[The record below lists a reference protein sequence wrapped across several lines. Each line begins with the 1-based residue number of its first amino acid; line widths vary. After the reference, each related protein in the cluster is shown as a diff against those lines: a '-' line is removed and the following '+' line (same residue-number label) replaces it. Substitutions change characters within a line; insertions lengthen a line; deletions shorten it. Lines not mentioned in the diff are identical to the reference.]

1 MPTCQYDTI
10 FTMKE
15 YIPLPGSTKEKIL
28 TSALDTFTKQ
38 RFEETNINDIAKRAN
53 VTTGAI
59 YHHFG
64 SKSKLLDI
72 IKREVEQRIVDRMEG
87 VIELFE
93 TPFEKIE
100 AALKTG
106 LDFVIKK
113 KMNYLFIDSIGIE
126 ANKVYMLIEELCEET
141 GVKGLEFMIYSAWI
155 SIIESITN
163 DALTI
168 EDGKNLISWLVKKN

>member
-1 MPTCQYDTI
+1 
-10 FTMKE
+10 MKE

-38 RFEETNINDIAKRAN
+38 RFEETNINDIAKKAN

-87 VIELFE
+87 VIDLFE
-93 TPFEKIE
+93 TPLEKIE

-113 KMNYLFIDSIGIE
+113 KMSYLFIDAHGLE
-126 ANKVYMLIEELCEET
+126 ANKVYMLVEGLCGET
-141 GVKGLEFMIYSAWI
+141 GIKGLESMIYSAWI
-155 SIIESITN
+155 SIIDSITN
-163 DALTI
+163 NALTI
-168 EDGKNLISWLVKKN
+168 EDGKNLITWLVKKN

>member
-1 MPTCQYDTI
+1 
-10 FTMKE
+10 MKE

-28 TSALDTFTKQ
+28 SSALETFTKQ
-38 RFEETNINDIAKRAN
+38 RFEDTNIHEIAKNAN

-87 VIELFE
+87 VIELFD

-113 KMNYLFIDSIGIE
+113 DMANLFTDSLSLE
-126 ANKVYMLIEELCEET
+126 ANKVYLFIEDLCGET
-141 GVKGLEFMIYSAWI
+141 KINGLGPVIYSAWI
-155 SIIESITN
+155 SIVDSIIN
-163 DALTI
+163 RRLTI
-168 EDGKNLISWLVKKN
+168 EEGKNLLSWLVKKN